1 LNDAIYARTTVIP
14 ASMSLK
20 ITIGASVATSMA
32 NGMIKTN
39 IHFSAERV
47 AFEHKEF
54 WQVEHA
60 FRDIKSSFD
69 TRPAFSQRDEA
80 IRGHD
85 FYSLLVPVWRKDLCR
100 RLDAAGHAFEC
111 SDIEQDLEALQETT
125 IEDNGKRL
133 AIRNQCLATCGKV
146 FQAVRVTIRPPSAN
160 ANLCRMTQPR

>member
-1 LNDAIYARTTVIP
+1 VRFFIERCDLCPHHRHPRINVTENHHWGECCD
-14 ASMSLK
+14 LDGK
-20 ITIGASVATSMA
+20 W
-32 NGMIKTN
+32 MIKTN

-60 FRDIKSSFD
+60 FRDIKSSLD

-146 FQAVRVTIRPPSAN
+146 FQAVRVTIPSTI
-160 ANLCRMTQPR
+160 RKR